1 MINFLMGVLSWIAG
15 KLLSK
20 PAGPSVADTE
30 NQALG
35 AARAAAAGAAQAART
50 AGAVAQAEANAP
62 NTADAVAEAMRQGRF

>member
-15 KLLSK
+15 KLFAK

-35 AARAAAAGAAQAART
+35 AAQVRAAGAVEAART
-50 AGAVAQAEANAP
+50 AGAIAEAEAGAP
-62 NTADAVAEAMRQGRF
+62 NTADAVAEAMRLGRF